1 MTDRY
6 FDQLGTHFARKIYSS
21 TKGAI
26 RLAVLQRDLRQ
37 WLPELAGD
45 GPLDILDVGAGLGH
59 MSEWLLRQGHQLT
72 ISEPSAE
79 MLEAARARL
88 QAVEVSA
95 PPWEALELPLQ
106 RLPGRGQRHDLVI
119 CHAVLEWLADPA
131 AALADLRALVR
142 PGGALSLAFYNRDA
156 LIYKNL
162 IKGQFRKLQ
171 RNQLAGMGRRG
182 LTPQQPLDPR
192 QVQQWIA
199 EAGFDCRYM
208 TGVRVFHDYMPEP
221 FKSEADE
228 QQVIEQ
234 ELLYST
240 HPAYLHLGRYLH
252 CWLRPKD

>member
-1 MTDRY
+1 
-6 FDQLGTHFARKIYSS
+6 
-21 TKGAI
+21 
-26 RLAVLQRDLRQ
+26 
-37 WLPELAGD
+37 
-45 GPLDILDVGAGLGH
+45 
-59 MSEWLLRQGHQLT
+59 
-72 ISEPSAE
+72 PSVE

-88 QAVEVSA
+88 QAVEISA
-95 PPWEALELPLQ
+95 PPWQALDLPLQ
-106 RLPGRGQRHDLVI
+106 RLPERGQRHDLVI

-142 PGGALSLAFYNRDA
+142 PGGALSLAFYNRGAPRD
-156 LIYKNL
+156 NNSH
-162 IKGQFRKLQ
+162 KGSFRQLQ

-199 EAGFDCRYM
+199 EAAFDCRYM
-208 TGVRVFHDYMPEP
+208 SGVRVFHDYMPEP